1 MSESQSRR
9 ELPTAESLPDHL
21 FRLALPVLG
30 EQLLVFSIDL
40 FDVYLAG
47 QLGTEETSAIGLASY
62 VVWMASLILGLVRTG
77 VGALV
82 ARAWGAGDREAAR
95 QITARGLYLGFF
107 LSILVWLLLREL
119 APVFA
124 SSLTME
130 GHAYGIAVDFIRWA
144 AFGQIFVGATL
155 IGTAALRGTG
165 DMRTPMAILAVTNL
179 VNIVASTSCVYG
191 WGPVPKLGVIGIVLG
206 TVTAQAT
213 SMLLMLLVLG
223 NGITR
228 VQLLWRE
235 VRFHR
240 DTAIR
245 ILRVGGPAALDGL
258 LKFSGH
264 YLFLMVIARLSA
276 DGFNRAIFSAHI
288 VGVRIEA
295 LSYLPAEAWGI
306 ASASLAGRL
315 LGATSPEI
323 ALKTGHLALRQF
335 AWYPVVISIVFFAF
349 APQIYGMMN
358 DDPAVAAAGVSA
370 FRLLALYQ
378 IPNAC
383 LIIYVYT
390 LIGAGDT
397 RFPMWCS
404 LCCSLGV
411 RVPVAYLCG
420 VVLEGGLFGAWI
432 GMGVDNVIRAAL
444 ISWRYSA
451 GHWVRT
457 KL

>member
-1 MSESQSRR
+1 MSESHDYR

-30 EQLLVFSIDL
+30 EYLLIFGIDL
-40 FDVYLAG
+40 YDVYLAG
-47 QLGTEETSAIGLASY
+47 QLGSAETSAIGLAAY
-62 VVWMASLILGLVRTG
+62 VVWMASLMFGLVRTG

-82 ARAWGAGDREAAR
+82 ARSWGAGDRVAAR
-95 QITARGLYLGFF
+95 QITARGMFLGFV
-107 LSILVWLLLREL
+107 LSVIVWRLLQPL
-119 APVFA
+119 APLFA
-124 SSLTME
+124 QSLTLE
-130 GHAYGIAVDFIRWA
+130 GNSQAVATDFIRWA
-144 AFGQIFVGATL
+144 ALGQLFSGATL

-165 DMRTPMAILAVTNL
+165 DMRTPLAILAITNL
-179 VNIVASTSCVYG
+179 VNIVASTTCVYG
-191 WGPVPKLGVIGIVLG
+191 YGPIAPMGVTGIVIG

-213 SMLLMLLVLG
+213 GMVLMLCALSTGV
-223 NGITR
+223 TR
-228 VQLLWRE
+228 LPLAWRE

-240 DTAIR
+240 ETAWR
-245 ILRVGGPAALDGL
+245 IVRVGGPTALDGL

-264 YLFLMVIARLSA
+264 FLFLMVIAR
-276 DGFNRAIFSAHI
+276 SAHGASNQI
-288 VGVRIEA
+288 ILAAHFIGVRIES

-315 LGATSPEI
+315 LGATSPEV
-323 ALKTGHLALRQF
+323 ALKTGHMAVRQF
-335 AWYPVVISIVFFAF
+335 VWYPVVISLAFFAF
-349 APQIYGMMN
+349 APQIYHAMN
-358 DDPAVAAAGVSA
+358 DDPAVAAAGVPA
-370 FRLLALYQ
+370 FRLMALYQ
-378 IPNAC
+378 VPNAC
-383 LIIYVYT
+383 LIIFVYT

-432 GMGVDNVIRAAL
+432 GMGVDNFIRSAL

-451 GHWVRT
+451 GHWTRT

>member
-1 MSESQSRR
+1 MSDSDAHR

-30 EQLLVFSIDL
+30 EQLLVFGIDL
-40 FDVYLAG
+40 YDVYLAG
-47 QLGTEETSAIGLASY
+47 KLGTAETSAIGLASY
-62 VVWMASLILGLVRTG
+62 VVWMASLIFGLVRTG

-82 ARAWGAGDREAAR
+82 ARSWGAGDRTAAR
-95 QITARGLYLGFF
+95 QITARGLFLGFF
-107 LSILVWLLLREL
+107 LSILVWQLLRPL
-119 APVFA
+119 APYFA

-130 GHAYGIAVDFIRWA
+130 GNARAVAIDFIRWA
-144 AFGQIFVGATL
+144 AIGQLFAGATL

-165 DMRTPMAILAVTNL
+165 DMRTPMTILAVTNV
-179 VNIVASTSCVYG
+179 VNMIASTSCVYG
-191 WGPVPKLGVIGIVLG
+191 FGPLKPMGVTGIVIG
-206 TVTAQAT
+206 TVIAQAT
-213 SMLLMLLVLG
+213 GMLLMLLTLSSGV
-223 NGITR
+223 TR
-228 VQLLWRE
+228 IWLSWRD
-235 VRFHR
+235 VHFHR
-240 DTAIR
+240 ETAAR
-245 ILRVGGPAALDGL
+245 ILRIGGPAALDGL

-264 YLFLMVIARLSA
+264 YLFLMVIARLSTE
-276 DGFNRAIFSAHI
+276 GFSQAIFSAHI

-315 LGATSPEI
+315 LGATSPDV
-323 ALKTGHLALRQF
+323 ALRTGHLAVRQF
-335 AWYPVVISIVFFAF
+335 LWYPVTISFLFFIF
-349 APQIYGMMN
+349 APQIYRAMN

-378 IPNAC
+378 VPNAF

-411 RVPVAYLCG
+411 RVPMAYLCG

-432 GMGVDNVIRAAL
+432 GMGVDNIIRATL
-444 ISWRYSA
+444 ISWRYAS
-451 GHWVRT
+451 GHWTRIKV
-457 KL
+457 

>member
-1 MSESQSRR
+1 MTESSSRR

-30 EQLLVFSIDL
+30 EQLLVFSIDS

-47 QLGTEETSAIGLASY
+47 QIGTAETSAIGLAAY
-62 VVWMASLILGLVRTG
+62 VVWMASLIMGLVRTG

-82 ARAWGAGDREAAR
+82 ARAWGGGDRAAAR
-95 QITARGLYLGFF
+95 EITSRGFFLGFF
-107 LSILVWLLLREL
+107 LCLFVWQLLRAL

-124 SSLTME
+124 GSLTMT
-130 GHAYGIAVDFIRWA
+130 GDAHAIAANYIRWA
-144 AFGQIFVGATL
+144 ALGQVFQGVTL
-155 IGTAALRGTG
+155 IGTAALRATG
-165 DMRTPMAILAVTNL
+165 DMRTPLAILAVTN
-179 VNIVASTSCVYG
+179 VINMVAATACVYG
-191 WGPVPKLGVIGIVLG
+191 WGPVPKMGVTGIVTG
-206 TVTAQAT
+206 TVIAQAV
-213 SMLLMLLVLG
+213 SMILMLLALSHGV
-223 NGITR
+223 TR
-228 VQLLWRE
+228 LQLIWSE
-235 VRFHR
+235 VRLHR
-240 DTAIR
+240 DTATR
-245 ILRVGGPAALDGL
+245 ILRVGGPSALDGL

-276 DGFNRAIFSAHI
+276 GGFNPAIFSAHI
-288 VGVRIEA
+288 VGVRMEA

-315 LGATSPEI
+315 LGATSHDV
-323 ALKTGHLALRQF
+323 ALRTGHMALRQF
-335 AWYPVVISIVFFAF
+335 IWYPVVTSILFFAF
-349 APQIYGMMN
+349 APQIYHAMN
-358 DDPAVAAAGVSA
+358 HDPAVAAAGVPA

-378 IPNAC
+378 VPNAC
-383 LIIYVYT
+383 LMIYVYT

-411 RVPVAYLCG
+411 RIPVAYLCG

-432 GMGVDNVIRAAL
+432 GMGVDNITRCLL

-451 GHWVRT
+451 GHWVRA
-457 KL
+457 KV